1 MYDSYGKKC
10 NSRFLLN
17 YGFTIEDNDANE
29 YPITL
34 KLDDSCPLFEE
45 KKKLFKKEQEMTK
58 KFRISENIVDYS
70 VIDFFSYLRFI
81 LFDGEIEILLK
92 IISDNKKIVFEEV
105 MPSFYLISPINM
117 QQEIKVLQKI
127 RDIMKEYL
135 NLYKSKL
142 QEDLEI
148 INSINNE
155 RQLLTNNQRNC
166 IIMRISEKKVLHFYL
181 NFAEYCLELFEMT
194 VNVIKI
200 FKLFTF
206 N

>member
-29 YPITL
+29 YPVTL

-45 KKKLFKKEQEMTK
+45 KKKLFKKEQEMIK

-92 IISDNKKIVFEEV
+92 IISDNRKIVFEEV

-142 QEDLEI
+142 QEDEEI

-155 RQLLTNNQRNC
+155 RQSLTHNQRNC

-206 N
+206 K

>member
-1 MYDSYGKKC
+1 VYDSYGKKC

-29 YPITL
+29 YPVTL

-45 KKKLFKKEQEMTK
+45 KKKLFKKEQEMIK

-92 IISDNKKIVFEEV
+92 IISDNRKIVFEEV

-142 QEDLEI
+142 QEDEEI

-155 RQLLTNNQRNC
+155 RQSLTHNQRNC

>member
-29 YPITL
+29 YPVTL

-45 KKKLFKKEQEMTK
+45 KKKLFKKEQEMIK

-92 IISDNKKIVFEEV
+92 IISDNRKIVFEEV

-142 QEDLEI
+142 QEDEEI

-155 RQLLTNNQRNC
+155 RQSLTHNQRNC